1 MRHEVYLYSLGH
13 FCKCLT
19 RLEIQS
25 KRQADE
31 CFYAGQWNSGPP
43 AAMLLPMPTHR
54 ILCLRHEA
62 KTGWFH
68 FETVQSC
75 RVTRMPGSVTA
86 KSSQWVPGVG
96 FLSGVTCTQDRDQ
109 EILDECVDGDRARTH
124 LGVRAKGTQMQGSL
138 RPITL
143 SYPKIRLVPHSL
155 HPLPE

>member
-54 ILCLRHEA
+54 ILCLRHKA
-62 KTGWFH
+62 KTGWFR

-75 RVTRMPGSVTA
+75 RVMRMPGSVTV
-86 KSSQWVPGVG
+86 KRSQWVLGVG
-96 FLSGVTCTQDRDQ
+96 FLSGITCTQDRDQ
-109 EILDECVDGDRARTH
+109 EILDECVDGDGARTH

-138 RPITL
+138 RPITQ
-143 SYPKIRLVPHSL
+143 SYPKIRRVPHSL